1 MNLDASKSSAQ
12 LKTATLTSHESP
24 DEQLSLTE
32 PAIESTVEPAEILI
46 EPGNAG
52 FVLALQD
59 LWRYRELLYFL
70 TWRDVKLRYKQTA
83 LGAAWAIIQPL
94 FTMLLFTLFFGR
106 LARIQ
111 PDGGVPYP
119 LFAYAGLLPWTF
131 FANALTN
138 SGNSLVG
145 NSNLITKV
153 YFPRVII
160 PAAAVL
166 AGLLDLLI
174 AFLLLV
180 PMLVYYRIA
189 LSWSL
194 LWLPLF
200 ILLATGL
207 ALGVGMWFAALN
219 VKYRDIRYALPF
231 LVQLWLFASPVIY
244 PSSIMPERW
253 RWLLALNPMTGII
266 EGFRASLFGGK
277 LDAAATLTSAALTI
291 GILIVSLFAFQY
303 AEDSFADVV

>member
-1 MNLDASKSSAQ
+1 MNLDASKSSAD
-12 LKTATLTSHESP
+12 LKTSLTSHETS
-24 DEQLSLTE
+24 DEQSSLTE
-32 PAIESTVEPAEILI
+32 PSIESTVEPAEILI
-46 EPGNAG
+46 EPGNSG
-52 FVLALQD
+52 FLLALQD

-111 PDGGVPYP
+111 SGGIPYP

-153 YFPRVII
+153 YFPRMII

-174 AFLLLV
+174 AFLLLI

-189 LSWSL
+189 VSWNLLS
-194 LWLPLF
+194 LPLF
-200 ILLATGL
+200 ILLATLL

-277 LDAAATLTSAALTI
+277 LDAAMTLTSAGLTVA
-291 GILIVSLFAFQY
+291 ILIVSFFAFQY

>member
-1 MNLDASKSSAQ
+1 MNLDASKSSEE
-12 LKTATLTSHESP
+12 LKTASLTSQKASN
-24 DEQLSLTE
+24 EQSSLTE
-32 PAIESTVEPAEILI
+32 PPLESPLEPAEILI
-46 EPGNAG
+46 EPGNSG

-111 PDGGVPYP
+111 SGGVPYP

-153 YFPRVII
+153 YFPRMII

-166 AGLLDLLI
+166 AGLLDFVI
-174 AFLLLV
+174 AFLLLI

-189 LSWSL
+189 VSWNL

-277 LDAAATLTSAALTI
+277 LDVAMTLTSAALTI
-291 GILIVSLFAFQY
+291 AILIVSLFVFQY